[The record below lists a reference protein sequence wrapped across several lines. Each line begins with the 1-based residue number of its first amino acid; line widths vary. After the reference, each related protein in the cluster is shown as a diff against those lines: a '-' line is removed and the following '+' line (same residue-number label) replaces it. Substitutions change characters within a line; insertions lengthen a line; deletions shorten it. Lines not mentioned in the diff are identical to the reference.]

1 MVNIS
6 KGCDE
11 DGPDEAFAES
21 RRLVQG
27 DNDSPQDPSLPSR
40 SAEGC
45 ILRFSR
51 VPPLQ
56 G

>member
-11 DGPDEAFAES
+11 DGPDETFAES

-27 DNDSPQDPSLPSR
+27 DRDIAEVTSR
-40 SAEGC
+40 SGLLE
-45 ILRFSR
+45 L
-51 VPPLQ
+51 
-56 G
+56 